1 MKINCIKMIMAAL
14 MLMCSTAVYAYDFE
28 VDGIY
33 YKVTSRK
40 HKTVEVSHKKGVHYK
55 GNVVIPATTKHEDQT
70 YQVTGVGRNAFW
82 GCNDMTSI
90 TLPDGVK
97 KIKANAFAFCN
108 GMTDIALPDS
118 LEHLGRKS
126 LAYCNRLKGVCVP
139 DKVKKVGRNAFVG
152 SYSLEY
158 VSLPTAVDE
167 TIKKM
172 GIAKHVVLSSRPQGP
187 LPWEKGK

>member
-90 TLPDGVK
+90 TLPD
-97 KIKANAFAFCN
+97 
-108 GMTDIALPDS
+108 S

-167 TIKKM
+167 KIKKM